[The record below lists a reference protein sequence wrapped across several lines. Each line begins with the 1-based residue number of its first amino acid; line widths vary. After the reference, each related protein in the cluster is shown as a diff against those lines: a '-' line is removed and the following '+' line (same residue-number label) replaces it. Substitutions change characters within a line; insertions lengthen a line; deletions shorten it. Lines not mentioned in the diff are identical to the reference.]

1 MSHYTT
7 ELRYICENYAGL
19 TESEGYGN
27 ISDIIEKSRTK
38 VFDFPFP
45 IFDENYRS
53 VLETKIIKHYY
64 TREIGAETVG
74 LWKHFLDRKMNEIMP
89 YYNQL
94 YKSELLEFNPLYD
107 TDLRTNSQRDITH
120 DEDTS
125 HDDTRTDDLQSQR
138 TDNLDTLRTDNL
150 DTLRTDNLEN
160 LRTDKLSE
168 TQTRNLHTKAV
179 TDDNYTHDDSYSDT
193 PQGILENVAQNRYLT
208 NFRRIVDTDD
218 TTVNT
223 DETGTLKTDNTGT
236 QTTNNTGTQDT
247 TYTGTQDTKNT
258 GTVTNNDT
266 GTQNNK
272 GTATRD
278 YKNIDQYL
286 ETVVGKRGTESYSK
300 LLNEFRDTFLNIDMQ
315 IIRELSP
322 LFMNIW

>member
-7 ELRYICENYAGL
+7 ELRFICENYAGL

-27 ISDIIEKSRTK
+27 IADIIEKSRTK
-38 VFDFPFP
+38 VFDFGFP

-107 TDLRTNSQRDITH
+107 TDYKINSQRDITH

-150 DTLRTDNLEN
+150 ESLRTDNL
-160 LRTDKLSE
+160 SE
-168 TQTRNLHTKAV
+168 LQTRNLHTKAV
-179 TDDNYTHDDSYSDT
+179 TDDDYTHGDSYSDT
-193 PQGILENVAQNRYLT
+193 PQGILENVVQNHYLT

-223 DETGTLKTDNTGT
+223 DETGTLKTDDTGT
-236 QTTNNTGTQDT
+236 QTTNN
-247 TYTGTQDTKNT
+247 TGTQDTKNT

-286 ETVVGKRGTESYSK
+286 ESVVGKRGTQSYSK
-300 LLNEFRDTFLNIDMQ
+300 LLQEFRDTFLNIDMQ
-315 IIRELSP
+315 IIRELAP